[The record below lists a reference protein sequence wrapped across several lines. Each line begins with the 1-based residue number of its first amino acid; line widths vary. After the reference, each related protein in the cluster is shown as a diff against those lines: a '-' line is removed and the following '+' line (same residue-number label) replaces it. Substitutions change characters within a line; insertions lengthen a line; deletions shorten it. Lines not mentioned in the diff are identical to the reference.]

1 MSPPILSS
9 RSAMVP
15 PIFGTNTLA
24 NRKIR
29 MAKITTIQTIW
40 PGHWVRSNCG
50 SPLAACSPALEGSAI
65 GPTSSWVCLSGVEDD
80 EGHHEGED
88 AHGLGHR
95 EAQEQHPALAGG
107 GGGVAHRRLQ
117 VVAEQNA
124 EASAGPDQAGH
135 GEAGADELGGV
146 NGFHVEKVPC

>member
-15 PIFGTNTLA
+15 PILGTNTLA
-24 NRKIR
+24 NRKIST
-29 MAKITTIQTIW
+29 AKITSIQTIW
-40 PGHWVRSNCG
+40 PGHWARSNCG
-50 SPLAACSPALEGSAI
+50 SPLVACSPTLEGSAI
-65 GPTSSWVCLSGVEDD
+65 GLTPPALSGVEND

-95 EAQEQHPALAGG
+95 KAQEQHPALAGG
-107 GGGVAHRRLQ
+107 GGRVAHRGLQ
-117 VVAEQNA
+117 IVAEQNA
-124 EASAGPDQAGH
+124 EAGAGPDQAGH

-146 NGFHVEKVPC
+146 NGF